1 MEQDGVKITAPVE
14 DFFFLGGGG
23 GSSLCSDVETFIIL
37 F

>member
-14 DFFFLGGGG
+14 DFFWGGGG

>member
-14 DFFFLGGGG
+14 DFFFGGGG

>member
-1 MEQDGVKITAPVE
+1 MEQDGVKITALVE
-14 DFFFLGGGG
+14 DFFGGG

>member
-14 DFFFLGGGG
+14 DFFWGGG